1 MFGEIGNVKFLICRR
16 HPVNAATQYE
26 PRVFSEEEA
35 DSIWQSEDI
44 VEFMNRVT
52 PRYIGER
59 ERERGENYSI
69 IYLELNFV
77 FNKMRSWI
85 FFMMI
90 ISK

>member
-1 MFGEIGNVKFLICRR
+1 MFGEICDVKFLICRR

-59 ERERGENYSI
+59 EREREREEKI
-69 IYLELNFV
+69 TQLFI
-77 FNKMRSWI
+77 
-85 FFMMI
+85 
-90 ISK
+90 